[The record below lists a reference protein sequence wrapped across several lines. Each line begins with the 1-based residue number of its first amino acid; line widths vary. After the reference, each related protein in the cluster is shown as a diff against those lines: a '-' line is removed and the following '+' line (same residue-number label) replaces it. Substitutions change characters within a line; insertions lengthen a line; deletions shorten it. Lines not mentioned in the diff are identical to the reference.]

1 MAINHYFDEKKNK
14 KLYKIRV
21 VRKSMNNPS
30 VVITKRAFG
39 IESITEAQKVEKK
52 LNLQAERELFES
64 ENKSCVWGNLLDEW
78 EKSSLSGDIFSKQ
91 LNAQT
96 IRDYAFVIRTYTLEW
111 LKLRVDEIDKAKAWL
126 VLEKVEREVSV
137 SRRKRLRTAIDAVF
151 SWGFLSGRIKGAHH
165 IPTEGYK
172 SFRKDEEKLP
182 EILTLDEIRTLL
194 SYAKEINHPW
204 YPHWALAL
212 LTGMRS
218 GELYALEWDSVDF
231 ENRMIYV
238 HRNWTNRTGF
248 GPTKGR
254 YWRAVPMSEELVS
267 LLKEQ
272 KIARGNEKSVLH
284 RFNLWT
290 KGQQAEILREFC
302 VGSGITSVRFHTLR
316 ACFATQL
323 IKDGVAPAVVMK
335 IAGWKDL
342 KTMQRYIRLAGIEV
356 KGATNNLKL
365 LPEAAVMGRVV
376 NLFADPGT
384 QNSST

>member
-1 MAINHYFDEKKNK
+1 MSITEYFDTRLNR
-14 KLYKIRV
+14 KLFKVRV
-21 VRKSMNNPS
+21 VRKSNLNSRPP
-30 VVITKRAFG
+30 IEKRASG
-39 IESITEAQKVEKK
+39 IDSMTEAVKVEKK
-52 LNLQAERELFES
+52 LNLLAERELFEN
-64 ENKSCVWGNLLDEW
+64 ENKSCLWESLLAEW
-78 EKSSLSGDIFSKQ
+78 EKSAVKGDIFSKQ
-91 LNAQT
+91 LTPQAVE
-96 IRDYAFVIRTYTLEW
+96 DYAFVIRTYTSEW
-111 LKLRVDEIDKAKAWL
+111 LKLRVDEIDKAKAWV

-137 SRRKRLRTAIDAVF
+137 SRRKRLRTAIDSVF
-151 SWGFLSGRIKGAHH
+151 SWGFLSGQIKGAHH

-204 YPHWALAL
+204 YPHWAMAL
-212 LTGMRS
+212 MTGMRS

-231 ENRMIYV
+231 ENRTIYV
-238 HRNWTNRTGF
+238 HRNWTNRIGF
-248 GPTKGR
+248 GSTKGR
-254 YWRAVPMSEELVS
+254 YWRAVPMSDELVTF
-267 LLKEQ
+267 LKEQ

-284 RFNLWT
+284 RFNIWS
-290 KGQQAEILREFC
+290 KGGQAEILREFC
-302 VGSGITSVRFHTLR
+302 IGSGITSVKFHTLR

-356 KGATNNLKL
+356 RGATDGLKL

-376 NLFADPGT
+376 NLFGNPNKDK
-384 QNSST
+384 Q

>member
-1 MAINHYFDEKKNK
+1 MAISPYFDEKQK
-14 KLYKIRV
+14 KELFKVRV
-21 VRKSMNNPS
+21 VRKSIVNPS
-30 VVITKRAFG
+30 VVVTKRAFG
-39 IESITEAQKVEKK
+39 IESISEAQKIEKK
-52 LNLQAERELFES
+52 LNLQAERELVEN
-64 ENKSCVWGNLLDEW
+64 ENKGCVWENLLEEW
-78 EKSSLSGDIFSKQ
+78 EHSALKGDIFSKQ
-91 LNAQT
+91 LSPQT
-96 IRDYAFVIRTYTLEW
+96 IQDYAFVVRTYTSDW

-126 VLEKVEREVSV
+126 VLEKVEREISV

-172 SFRKDEEKLP
+172 SFRKDDEKLP

-194 SYAKEINHPW
+194 SYAKTVNHPW
-204 YPHWALAL
+204 YPIWALAL
-212 LTGMRS
+212 MTGMRS

-231 ENRMIYV
+231 ENKTIYV

-248 GPTKGR
+248 GSTKGR
-254 YWRAVPMSEELVS
+254 YWRAVPMSDELVIF
-267 LLKEQ
+267 LKEQ
-272 KIARGNEKSVLH
+272 KIARGSEKSVLH
-284 RFNLWT
+284 RFNVWS

-302 VGSGITSVRFHTLR
+302 IGSGITSVRFHTLR

-356 KGATNNLKL
+356 KGATNGLKL

-376 NLFADPGT
+376 NLFGNPNKDKK
-384 QNSST
+384 